1 MKEKLLKIQLELKS
15 PKNLYNKFGEFNY
28 RSAET
33 ILETVKPICE
43 KHKCLLILS
52 DEMINLGDRY
62 YVKSTAT
69 IKDVEKD
76 AYESATAFAREDPEI
91 KKMHQ
96 SQITGSTSSYARKYA
111 LGALFLIDD
120 GRDGDSLNKYEKE
133 EKRTTSKYKNSVAAK
148 TQTIRKE
155 DLEKMLPE
163 CETHKE
169 MTENLWWLLTK
180 EQQEDKE
187 TIGWFSARKSQLN
200 DEGIYG

>member
-1 MKEKLLKIQLELKS
+1 MKNKLLKIQLELKS

-43 KHKCLLILS
+43 KYKCLLILS
-52 DEMINLGDRY
+52 DDIVHLGDRY

-133 EKRTTSKYKNSVAAK
+133 EKRTTAKYKEFPSADK
-148 TQTIRKE
+148 ETIRK
-155 DLEKMLPE
+155 DSL
-163 CETHKE
+163 KE
-169 MTENLWWLLTK
+169 MLEDCYDIKNEVFPLWCLLTK
-180 EQQEDKE
+180 EQQQDKE
-187 TIGWFSARKSQLN
+187 IEEWFSLRKSQIK
-200 DEGIYG
+200 DEENG